1 MPSTLIRARG
11 EGPLEVVIAG
21 AGVAG
26 LETLLALHRLAG
38 TRARV
43 QLIAP
48 EDEFIYR
55 PLAVA
60 EPFRLASP
68 AHLEIRQLAERHG
81 ARFRRDALARL
92 DADHRVL
99 YLQSGRML
107 SYEALVI
114 AIGTQSVEA
123 VHGSLTFR
131 GPADVAAFGELLAD
145 LERGEVRSV
154 TFALH
159 ERAPWPLPL
168 YELAL
173 LSAAHLEARAGPRI
187 AWTLVSHERAP
198 LETFGARVSAEVS
211 GLLEEAGI
219 EFLGGRAAHL
229 VRNGRLVFE
238 NGDELEV
245 ERVVALPE
253 LRVPYLPGVPRG
265 RGGFIPT
272 DEFGRVRGL
281 ERVFAAGDA
290 TSFPVKQGGL
300 AAQQADIV
308 AAELAA
314 LAGVAV
320 ERSAPPLRLR
330 AALLTGSA
338 PRFLRAT
345 IGDRETTST
354 AGRNMLWWPPGKL
367 AARHLAP
374 YLAGRVGD
382 DGEPPPLADVE
393 SALSDDP
400 AVAETERE
408 DAVELALT
416 MADADASAD
425 DYEGALRWLDVVE
438 RLNITVPPAYADKRA
453 EWQRLVLRDA
463 DV

>member
-1 MPSTLIRARG
+1 MT
-11 EGPLEVVIAG
+11 PLEVVIAG

-26 LETLLALHRLAG
+26 LEALLALHRLAG
-38 TRARV
+38 PRARV
-43 QLIAP
+43 ELIAP
-48 EDEFIYR
+48 EQQFVYR

-68 AHLEIRQLAERHG
+68 AHLDVRQLAERHG

-92 DADHRVL
+92 DGSHRVL
-99 YLQSGRML
+99 HLKSGRML
-107 SYEALVI
+107 RYDALVI
-114 AIGTQSVEA
+114 AVGTKPVEA

-131 GPADVAAFGELLAD
+131 GPADVAAFGELLAEV
-145 LERGEVRSV
+145 ERGGVRNV
-154 TFALH
+154 TFSLH

-173 LSAAHLEARAGPRI
+173 LSAAHVDAGGGPRV
-187 AWTLVSHERAP
+187 AWSFVSHERVP
-198 LETFGARVSAEVS
+198 LEIFGPRASADVA
-211 GLLEEAGI
+211 GLLDEAGI
-219 EFLGGRAAHL
+219 DFLGGRAPHL
-229 VRNGRLVFE
+229 VREGRLVFE
-238 NGDELEV
+238 NGEELEA

-253 LRVPYLPGVPRG
+253 LRVPYLPGVPRV

-300 AAQQADIV
+300 AAQQADTV
-308 AAELAA
+308 AAEIAA

-320 ERSAPPLRLR
+320 RRSAPELRLR

-345 IGDRETTST
+345 IGDRENTST
-354 AGRNMLWWPPGKL
+354 AGRNMLWWPPGKI
-367 AARHLAP
+367 AARYLAP
-374 YLAGRVGD
+374 YVAGRVRD
-382 DGEPPPLADVE
+382 DGEPAPLADVE
-393 SALSDDP
+393 SALSEDP
-400 AVAETERE
+400 AAAEADRE

-416 MADADASAD
+416 MADADAGAD

-438 RLNITVPPAYADKRA
+438 RLNITVPRAYADKRA
-453 EWQRLVLRDA
+453 EWQRLALRA
-463 DV
+463 DRV

>member
-1 MPSTLIRARG
+1 MPSTLIRGGG
-11 EGPLEVVIAG
+11 ESPLEVVIAG

-26 LETLLALHRLAG
+26 LEALLALHRLAG
-38 TRARV
+38 PRARV
-43 QLIAP
+43 ELVTP
-48 EDEFIYR
+48 EEEFVYR

-68 AHLEIRQLAERHG
+68 ARVDIRGLAERQG
-81 ARFRRDALARL
+81 ARLRRDALAGL
-92 DADHRVL
+92 DPEHRVVHL
-99 YLQSGRML
+99 KSGRML
-107 SYEALVI
+107 RYEALVI
-114 AIGTQSVEA
+114 AIGTQPVEA

-131 GPADVAAFGELLAD
+131 GPADVAAFGELLAE
-145 LERGEVRSV
+145 LERGEVRGV

-159 ERAPWPLPL
+159 GRAPWPLPL

-173 LSAAHLEARAGPRI
+173 LSAAHLDALRAPRA
-187 AWTLVSHERAP
+187 AWRFVTHERAP
-198 LETFGARVSAEVS
+198 LEMFGARASAEVAA
-211 GLLEEAGI
+211 LLEEAGI
-219 EFLGGRAAHL
+219 EFLGRRAPHL
-229 VRNGRLVFE
+229 VRDGRLVFE
-238 NGDELEV
+238 DGDELDA

-281 ERVFAAGDA
+281 PGVFAAGDA

-300 AAQQADIV
+300 AAQQADTV
-308 AAELAA
+308 AAEIAA

-320 ERSAPPLRLR
+320 ERSAADPRLR

-338 PRFLRAT
+338 PRFLRASVH
-345 IGDRETTST
+345 DRETTST
-354 AGRNMLWWPPGKL
+354 AGRNVLWWPPGKI

-393 SALSDDP
+393 PDLSE
-400 AVAETERE
+400 VAEANRE

-416 MADADASAD
+416 MADADARSE
-425 DYEGALRWLDVVE
+425 DYDGALRWLDVVE
-438 RLNITVPPAYADKRA
+438 KLNLTVPPAYASKRE
-453 EWQRLVLRDA
+453 EWHRLALRDA
-463 DV
+463 RA